1 MTPAPRLGSG
11 HARGTFIKPH
21 RLRSGD
27 RIALVAPA
35 SAFKTEDLHAGV
47 AELERLGFEAV
58 YDERVF
64 ERRRF
69 VAGDAQTRAALIEQ
83 AWGDP
88 SIRALMAIRGGYG
101 SAQLLPLLDTRLMRE
116 ARKAFIGYSDITA
129 LLCLHLQHE
138 VVCFH
143 GTMIERRLARGEAGY
158 DRHSLL
164 ACISEAAPPGE
175 MTPSGLEVLKRGEAT
190 GMLVGGTMTQLVS
203 LLGTPW
209 AYMPPDSC
217 VLFLEDVA
225 ERPYRLDRMLTQLKH
240 AGILARAAAI
250 VFGEF
255 PGCNEPAH
263 EVTARHVAES
273 FAAECRGPVLFG
285 FPSGHTKSA
294 TWTLPLGVEAR
305 VVTNGR
311 AALVIEE
318 SAVE

>member
-1 MTPAPRLGSG
+1 MTD
-11 HARGTFIKPH
+11 ARGRTFLKPH

-35 SAFKTEDLHAGV
+35 SAFKHEDLHAGV
-47 AELERLGFEAV
+47 AELQRLGFEAV

-64 ERRRF
+64 DRQRF
-69 VAGDAQTRAALIEQ
+69 VAGDAETRARLIET
-83 AWGDP
+83 AWRDP
-88 SIRALMAIRGGYG
+88 AVHALMAIRGGYG
-101 SAQLLPLLDTRLMRE
+101 SAQLLPLLDPRLMRE

-138 VVCFH
+138 VACFH
-143 GTMIERRLARGEAGY
+143 GAMIERRLALGETAY

-164 ACISEAAPPGE
+164 ACISEATPPGE
-175 MTPSGLEVLKRGEAT
+175 MAPAGLEVLKHGEAK
-190 GMLVGGTMTQLVS
+190 GVLVGGTMTQLVS

-209 AYMPPDSC
+209 AYHPPEGC

-225 ERPYRLDRMLTQLKH
+225 ERPYRIDRMLTQLKH
-240 AGILARAAAI
+240 AGILGRAAGV

-255 PGCNEPAH
+255 PDCNEPGD
-263 EVTARHVAES
+263 ELTARHVAES
-273 FAAECRGPVLFG
+273 FASDCRGPVLFG
-285 FPSGHTKSA
+285 FPSGHTKGA

-305 VVTNGR
+305 VVANAR